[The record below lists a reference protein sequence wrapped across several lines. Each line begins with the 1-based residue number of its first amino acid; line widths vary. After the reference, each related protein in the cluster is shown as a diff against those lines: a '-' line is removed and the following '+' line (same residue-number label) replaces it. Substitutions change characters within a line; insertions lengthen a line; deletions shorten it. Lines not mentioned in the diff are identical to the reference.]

1 MNKYDEIKKLV
12 EASRR
17 ALSSTINENLNGDIR
32 NKYKLLN
39 EQDFDTD
46 VEVEDKYGEEK
57 DLVDKIGEK
66 KDKQKGFKILGN
78 TIVLHGKSK
87 ADLQLTTDEKNAFT
101 TTIDEFRE
109 EVAELAEFGRMNVY
123 PDNVEWSGKIMELDI
138 EFFFNVN
145 EPHGI
150 YIKGEMIKVNQEYLE
165 MVGKLQNFYEKF
177 KNKWS
182 KIIASRQE
190 DI

>member
-1 MNKYDEIKKLV
+1 M
-12 EASRR
+12 A
-17 ALSSTINENLNGDIR
+17 NLFWR
-32 NKYKLLN
+32 
-39 EQDFDTD
+39 
-46 VEVEDKYGEEK
+46 
-57 DLVDKIGEK
+57 K